1 MESEPEHYPRPLA
14 GRLDAL
20 EGVGALRE
28 AAERASAPAYL
39 VGGSVRDLL
48 LGADRVDID
57 VAVEGDPVALA
68 RALGG
73 KPRVHERFA
82 TATVALDGHTVDLAA
97 TRAESYSRAG
107 ALPTVRPAPLADDL
121 SRRDFTVNAMAV
133 PLLGDPELI
142 DLHGGLDDLRTGI
155 LRDLHPRSFI
165 DDPTR
170 ALRAGRYAAR
180 LGFVPE
186 PGTLE
191 RLRAADLGTV
201 SAERVE
207 AELRRLAAER
217 SARRG
222 FELLAEWG
230 LVALAATAGELI
242 DGVIEASAGPGW
254 PEVDRRADAVLA
266 AARGEHG
273 PDKLVTAVPASPSEA
288 VRFARGHGPVDLLL
302 ARAGGAVWLD
312 RYVADWSRV
321 RLAIDGRD
329 LLGAGVPEG
338 PAIGRGLAAALDAK
352 LDGVATDREAELRI
366 ALAAAAAGS

>member
-142 DLHGGLDDLRTGI
+142 DLHGGLDDLRAGI